1 MTTLNTN
8 SQPKIDLKLFYKEA
22 VAYADGKVRAQGEKV
37 LRMCITKELLFKE
50 YIHNFN
56 SNAKHR
62 LTDAS
67 NR

>member
-1 MTTLNTN
+1 MTILNTN
-8 SQPKIDLKLFYKEA
+8 SQQELNLKLFYKEA
-22 VAYADGKVRAQGEKV
+22 VAYADGKVREQGKKM
-37 LRMCITKELLFKE
+37 LRMCVTKELLFKE
-50 YIHNFN
+50 YIDNFN